1 MKRLLAR
8 VSGLSAVAL
17 FFLLGSATV
26 AQPAQAQ
33 AEQVSDQDKAVHY
46 SLYYEDFKNE
56 NYASALPNLK
66 WIVQKAPAYPK
77 NDDRNFERLIE
88 TYAGIS
94 AKAEDEATKRQYLD
108 SALVVF
114 DEAPA
119 TLQEH
124 GVEVDKL
131 QWKIRKGRFIQEHGE
146 VLSDRTA
153 DVASIYE
160 EAYEMGGC
168 EIDPYYIRVIIDN
181 YARSG
186 EKQKAVDLMDEAE
199 QCFSDNQEMMAYI
212 TEIRNSLFKT
222 PEERMAFLEDRLEK
236 NPENVEVAAELF
248 DIYLQVGERDKA
260 AELGESLAE
269 MQKTPRT
276 YRMLGQL
283 HLQDGEAEKA
293 LQYYQE
299 ALDLPDAT
307 EEVKR
312 DIHFNMGIAQQQL
325 GRLSSA
331 RSSFRKALEIDSDY
345 GPAYVA
351 IGDLYATAVSQCGSF
366 EPEDRAVYWLAVDY
380 YQKARSVDPSVS
392 AQANQKASTYR
403 QSFPTQENLFF
414 KGWEPGQS
422 YNINYGCYSW
432 IGESTTVRQP

>member
-1 MKRLLAR
+1 MKGLLAR

-17 FFLLGSATV
+17 LFLFGSVGV
-26 AQPAQAQ
+26 AQPARAQ

-56 NYASALPNLK
+56 NFASALPNLK
-66 WIVQKAPAYPK
+66 WIVQKAPGYPK

-88 TYAGIS
+88 TYAGLA
-94 AKAEDEATKRQYLD
+94 AKAEDEETKRRYLD

-119 TLQEH
+119 TMKEH
-124 GVEVDKL
+124 GLDFDEL
-131 QWKIRKGRFIQEHGE
+131 QWKIQKGRFIQEH
-146 VLSDRTA
+146 SDDVSDAAANVA
-153 DVASIYE
+153 DVYR
-160 EAYEMGGC
+160 EAYAMAGC
-168 EIDPYYIRVIIDN
+168 EIDPYYIRVIIDD

-186 EKQKAVDLMDEAE
+186 EKQKAVDLMDEVE

-212 TEIRNSLFKT
+212 TEVRNSLFKT

-236 NPENVEVAAELF
+236 NPEDVEVAAELF
-248 DIYLQVGERDKA
+248 DIYLKVGQREKA
-260 AELGESLAE
+260 AELGKSLVE

-293 LQYYQE
+293 LEYYEE
-299 ALDLPDAT
+299 ALSLPGAT
-307 EEVKR
+307 EEVQR

-325 GRLSSA
+325 GRLSRA
-331 RSSFRKALEIDSDY
+331 RASFRKALELDSDY
-345 GPAYVA
+345 GPAYIA

-366 EPEDRAVYWLAVDY
+366 EPEDRAVYWLATDY
-380 YQKARSVDPSVS
+380 YQKAKSVDPSVS

-414 KGWEPGQS
+414 KGWNPGDS
-422 YNINYGCYSW
+422 YRIDYGCYGW
-432 IGESTTVRQP
+432 IGETTTVRQP